1 MAGRKYSTPAPLTGD
16 VIYEGTSQQETGMQK
31 RHDYRETKVR
41 EQQQHEAH
49 LLFSVQIEDEDAEG
63 ESRQQPVTLTG
74 YTQSVGCD
82 SLSLIGPFY
91 HFGYRYL
98 MGRDRTLEVVLHL
111 PTGTINIQGFPM
123 RYTKLSEDKQS
134 DGYMLTGPN
143 VASFGETDVNCLIE
157 VSIVVMSDSDRA
169 MFEQYLG
176 QFNLIEVET
185 VILPSFMEAPPRP
198 SKASSWKPSQPL
210 SSPAEILQPSFS

>member
-1 MAGRKYSTPAPLTGD
+1 
-16 VIYEGTSQQETGMQK
+16 MQK
-31 RHDYRETKVR
+31 RHDFQETKVR
-41 EQQQHEAH
+41 AHQQHEAH
-49 LLFSVQIEDEDAEG
+49 LLFTVQVEDENAHD

-74 YTQSVGCD
+74 YTQGVGSD

-98 MGRDRTLEVVLHL
+98 MGRDRTLQVVLHL
-111 PTGTINIQGFPM
+111 PNGTINIQGFPV
-123 RYTKLSEDKQS
+123 RYTKMSDDKQG

-157 VSIVVMSDSDRA
+157 VSVVVMSDSDRA
-169 MFEQYLG
+169 TFEQYLG
-176 QFNLIEVET
+176 QFNLIEAENV
-185 VILPSFMEAPPRP
+185 VVLPSFMEAPPRP